1 MRKGSIAIIAL
12 LIVAFSAQTS
22 FAWDNSLYVPQLGYD
37 SLLMVDKFYEVSP
50 FKSPLPSEKFM
61 KIARQL
67 FEEPEDCIVESID
80 GEDITE
86 KFVLENSKRF
96 AEGNYLFVWRNAQR
110 EVHTISISKD
120 LRREVKQHA
129 VDVSK
134 FPVRGAN
141 MTVNA
146 EGTKYFLEK
155 NPVFGAGSR
164 LCEFTIV
171 VKGTI
176 VENTC
181 TGKILAAANSGISV
195 SSTAHLGKEWRVCVL
210 FSGTEPVKTNY
221 SVLFIG
227 GVRYYVSNGL
237 FDAYESEIHNMQFKF
252 YSI

>member
-22 FAWDNSLYVPQLGYD
+22 VAWDNSLYVPQLGYD

-61 KIARQL
+61 KMARQL
-67 FEEPEDCIVESID
+67 FEGPEDCIVESID

-129 VDVSK
+129 VAASK

-141 MTVNA
+141 ITVNA

-155 NPVFGAGSR
+155 NPVLGAGSK

-171 VKGTI
+171 VKGKI
-176 VENTC
+176 IENTS
-181 TGKILAAANSGISV
+181 TGKILAAANSG
-195 SSTAHLGKEWRVCVL
+195 TRADYTYLGKGWSVFVS
-210 FSGTEPVKTNY
+210 FYGTEPIKTNY